1 MKGIFIR
8 AVVPDSPAARCGK
21 LAPGD
26 RILAVNGI
34 SLVGLDYQ
42 RLELFLYWNNPADFT
57 LKHLFKEIAFVI
69 SEFPLPSVC
78 LLAGNS

>member
-26 RILAVNGI
+26 RILAVNGV
-34 SLVGLDYQ
+34 SLVGLDYH
-42 RLELFLYWNNPADFT
+42 RLELYYWSNPT
-57 LKHLFKEIAFVI
+57 NVMLKYLTKQIAFVI
-69 SEFPLPSVC
+69 PSSVH
-78 LLAGNS
+78 LLVGNS

>member
-26 RILAVNGI
+26 RILAVNGV
-34 SLVGLDYQ
+34 SLVGLDYH
-42 RLELFLYWNNPADFT
+42 RLELFYWCNPTNAM
-57 LKHLFKEIAFVI
+57 LKYLIEQSAFVI
-69 SEFPLPSVC
+69 SSSFLCVC
-78 LLAGNS
+78 

>member
-26 RILAVNGI
+26 RILAVNGV
-34 SLVGLDYQ
+34 SLVGLDYH
-42 RLELFLYWNNPADFT
+42 RLELFYWSNPT
-57 LKHLFKEIAFVI
+57 NVMLKYLTKQIAFVI
-69 SEFPLPSVC
+69 SSSVC
-78 LLAGNS
+78 LLVGNS